1 MTGNPQI
8 MITGKIRQQNGACR
22 IRQKLYKFLYRI
34 RNRILYNINACFCP
48 FLFKMHHGK
57 IAGQHKEKF
66 HIKPSAQ
73 KRSVIFKPYLR
84 QVPIHNKYR
93 CKETQQF
100 YFSISSGYRFL
111 PQISTLSHSQHVCC
125 IFLLIIW
132 ESIPENNM

>member
-1 MTGNPQI
+1 

-34 RNRILYNINACFCP
+34 RDRILYNINACFYP

-73 KRSVIFKPYLR
+73 KRPVIFKPDLR

-111 PQISTLSHSQHVCC
+111 PQISTLSPSQHVFSFYYMG
-125 IFLLIIW
+125 IY
-132 ESIPENNM
+132 S